1 MNNLY
6 MFAQN
11 YPFWYVAQPKM
22 TNVDIFSTN
31 YQLQWLFPLPIVML
45 AVQKDHY
52 NMFAQNEQLQCLL
65 PKMTNFDR
73 LSQKT
78 IKMCIAQNDQ

>member
-1 MNNLY
+1 
-6 MFAQN
+6 MFI
-11 YPFWYVAQPKM
+11 PFTNCNVYCPK
-22 TNVDIFSTN
+22 
-31 YQLQWLFPLPIVML
+31 LPIVML

-52 NMFAQNEQLQCLL
+52 NMLAQNEQLQCLL

-78 IKMCIAQNDQ
+78 IKMCIAQKDQ